1 MNVYPEYSP
10 RNSCDSWF
18 EVLLIIVEAGC
29 NFVGV
34 IVFIFMYI
42 FIFGFVLFY
51 WSEGRHSDW
60 RCADVARYKDM

>member
-29 NFVGV
+29 NFVEV
-34 IVFIFMYI
+34 IVLFLFP
-42 FIFGFVLFY
+42 FLVLFCFIGEREA
-51 WSEGRHSDW
+51 SSDW
-60 RCADVARYKDM
+60 LCYAVSGR

>member
-10 RNSCDSWF
+10 RNLCDSLF

-34 IVFIFMYI
+34 IVFIFISI
-42 FIFGFVLFY
+42 FILVLFCFIGVREA
-51 WSEGRHSDW
+51 SSDW
-60 RCADVARYKDM
+60 LCYAVSGR

>member
-10 RNSCDSWF
+10 RNLCDSLF

-34 IVFIFMYI
+34 IVFIFISI
-42 FIFGFVLFY
+42 FILVLFCFIGVREA
-51 WSEGRHSDW
+51 SSD
-60 RCADVARYKDM
+60 CL